1 MTPAAPA
8 HVTADRFAEISL
20 RQRLLDDEPGAW
32 RDFEAA
38 YGRLVSSTIARIM
51 SRFGSRCGSE
61 DVREIHAAFCLDL
74 LSNDRAK
81 LRAFSPERNVRL
93 STWIAML
100 ASHAAYD
107 FLRRRRREPLAEFE
121 WDADALS
128 SEAPDPYSLCETGER
143 IRIVSALLEEF
154 SAKDREFLALYF
166 GEGLPAEE
174 VASRMRISIKT
185 VYTKKHKI
193 RGRLEAL
200 LEGRALAA

>member
-1 MTPAAPA
+1 MMSLPPA
-8 HVTADRFAEISL
+8 HQPADRTAELTL

-38 YGRLVSSTIARIM
+38 YGRLVLSTIGRVV
-51 SRFGSRCGSE
+51 SKFGIYSGSE
-61 DVREIHAAFCLDL
+61 DIREIHAGFCLEL

-100 ASHAAYD
+100 ASHTAYD
-107 FLRRRRREPLAEFE
+107 FLRRRRKEPVAELE
-121 WDADALS
+121 WDADTLCS
-128 SEAPDPYSLCETGER
+128 SMPDPYSLCETGER
-143 IRIVSALLEEF
+143 IRIVNALMQEF
-154 SAKDREFLALYF
+154 SAKDREFLELYF

-174 VASRMRISIKT
+174 VATRMRISIKT
-185 VYTKKHKI
+185 VYSKKHKI

-200 LEGRALAA
+200 LEGRAMAA